1 MTRRW
6 PMFAALAYALLGLGG
21 LFLLPKP
28 PEVDATGQELVA
40 YFKDNNGSVRAVT
53 WLLTLSLLALVP
65 LIAAIRERLVGIG
78 RDIMLIGATSVTI
91 LTVVWAWT
99 SAGLA
104 LHPDT
109 LDPDVARTVTDVA
122 AYYGPTLTAMV
133 ILFAA
138 PVGLAAWHQR
148 GGLPRWLAWLTLV
161 LVVEQLVETTTTI
174 GTRGFF
180 APGGPMNL
188 ELGAGLF
195 LLWVLATGVAVSP
208 RAEPTSA

>member
-6 PMFAALAYALLGLGG
+6 PLFAGLAYALFAVAG

-28 PEVDATGQELVA
+28 PDIDATGQELVD
-40 YFKDNNGSVRAVT
+40 YLKDNGGSIRAVT
-53 WLLTLSLLALVP
+53 WLTTLGLLALVP

-78 RDIMLIGATSVTI
+78 RDIMLVGATSVAI
-91 LTVVWAWT
+91 LTTVWVWT
-99 SAGLA
+99 NVGLA

-109 LDPDVARTVTDVA
+109 LDPGVARTLTDVA

-138 PVGLAAWHQR
+138 PVGVAAWHQR
-148 GGLPRWLAWLTLV
+148 GGLPRWLAWVTLV
-161 LVVEQLVETTTTI
+161 LVAEQLVETSTTLATS
-174 GTRGFF
+174 GFL

-195 LLWVLATGVAVSP
+195 LIWIVATGVAISP
-208 RAEPTSA
+208 RSTSNPT